1 MDRRETPIRPFV
13 SPFRDDDGM
22 DSTVRILLVEDSQND
37 AELLVL
43 QLARGGFKPVWE
55 RVDTEEE
62 MNAALDRQAWD
73 AILSDH
79 SMPCFS
85 APAALALLRAR
96 NLDVPFL
103 IVSGAIGEDAAVA
116 AMKAGAHDY
125 VAKDHLGRLVPALK
139 RELREVRVRLE
150 KRLAQEALRE
160 SEERYRTLVELSPD
174 AVCVVQNGI
183 IVFLN
188 HAAAGLFGAESAIVI
203 LGRPLLDFAP
213 HGGLDYASQ
222 YLPDAERGWTAPP
235 LVEDRMVRL
244 DATAVD
250 VEFAVGP
257 VSWQGQPAVQLVI
270 RDISERKKIAEER
283 ERHIREIERAQ
294 RQIEEQADML
304 ARLSEDLALAHQE
317 AEDDA
322 KAKSRLLAG
331 TSLEIRAGL
340 NGIVG
345 TTHLLLD
352 SQLTSQ
358 RQRDLAAAVQ
368 GSGESLLDALN
379 EILNYFAMEAGEL
392 NLDMA
397 DFDLR
402 ELLGKAT
409 ALSARQAAERDVALI
424 ARVGES
430 VPNRLWGDALRL
442 GQVLT
447 HLAGIAVRGSQSG
460 EVLVRVSLA
469 AEYDDAV
476 DLRIGIGGSEVAV
489 EAWKGL
495 FQPFLLADSPDAD
508 APARDVLALAISRKL
523 LERMGGTIEVTDR
536 PSPGS
541 TVWLTL
547 PLEKSLPQIASSIG
561 GMELATLTSE
571 TYD

>member
-1 MDRRETPIRPFV
+1 
-13 SPFRDDDGM
+13 M
-22 DSTVRILLVEDSQND
+22 DSALRVLLVEDSPND

-43 QLARGGFKPVWE
+43 QLTRGGFAPIWE

-62 MNAALDRQAWD
+62 MQAALDRQAWD

-96 NLDVPFL
+96 NLNVPFL

-125 VAKDHLGRLVPALK
+125 VAKDHLARLVPALK

-150 KRLAQEALRE
+150 KKLAQEALRE

-174 AVCVVQNGI
+174 AVCVCQNGI

-188 HAAAGLFGAESAIVI
+188 HAAAGLLGAESAIAV

-213 HGGLDYASQ
+213 HGGLDQASQ
-222 YLPDAERGWTAPP
+222 CPPDAERGWTAPP
-235 LVEDRMVRL
+235 LVEDRLFRM

-250 VEFAVGP
+250 VEFAVGL

-283 ERHIREIERAQ
+283 ERHVREIEQAHR
-294 RQIEEQADML
+294 RIEEQADML
-304 ARLSEDLALAHQE
+304 ARLSEDLALAHRE

-322 KAKSRLLAG
+322 KAKSRLLVG

-340 NGIVG
+340 NGILG
-345 TTHLLLD
+345 TTRLLLD
-352 SQLTSQ
+352 TELASH
-358 RQRDLAAAVQ
+358 RQRDLAEAVR
-368 GSGESLLDALN
+368 GDGESLLDALN

-392 NLDMA
+392 NLEMA

-402 ELLGKAT
+402 GLMGRAT
-409 ALSARQAAERDVALI
+409 ALPAMQAIERNVALI
-424 ARVGES
+424 ALIGES
-430 VPNRLWGDALRL
+430 VPNHLWGDAQRL
-442 GQVLT
+442 GQILT
-447 HLAGIAVRGSQSG
+447 HLSGIAVRSSRGG
-460 EVLVRVSLA
+460 EVVVRVSLV

-476 DLRIGIGGSEVAV
+476 DLRIGIGGSEVAA
-489 EAWKGL
+489 ELWEGL
-495 FQPFLLADSPDAD
+495 LQPFFPVDSPDVD
-508 APARDVLALAISRKL
+508 APARDALALATSRRL
-523 LERMGGTIEVTDR
+523 VERMGGTIELTDR

-547 PLEKSLPQIASSIG
+547 PLEKSLAQA
-561 GMELATLTSE
+561 A
-571 TYD
+571 

>member
-1 MDRRETPIRPFV
+1 M
-13 SPFRDDDGM
+13 SPFRDSDDGM
-22 DSTVRILLVEDSQND
+22 DSALRVLLVEDSPND

-43 QLARGGFKPVWE
+43 QLRRGGFVPVWE
-55 RVDTEEE
+55 RVETEEE

-85 APAALALLRAR
+85 APAALALLKGRS
-96 NLDVPFL
+96 LDVPFL

-139 RELREVRVRLE
+139 RELRDARVRLE

-160 SEERYRTLVELSPD
+160 SEERYRTLLELSPD
-174 AVCVVQNGI
+174 AVCVCQNGI

-188 HAAAGLFGAESAIVI
+188 QAAAGLFGAQSATAV

-213 HGGLDYASQ
+213 PGGLDYARQPS
-222 YLPDAERGWTAPP
+222 PDAERRCTAPP
-235 LVEDRMVRL
+235 LVEDRLVRL

-257 VSWQGQPAVQLVI
+257 VSWRGQPAVQLVI
-270 RDISERKKIAEER
+270 RDISERKRVAEER
-283 ERHIREIERAQ
+283 ERHVREIEQAHRL
-294 RQIEEQADML
+294 IEEQADML

-322 KAKSRLLAG
+322 KAKSRLVAG

-345 TTHLLLD
+345 TTRLLLD
-352 SQLTSQ
+352 TELASQK
-358 RQRDLAAAVQ
+358 QRDLAEAVR
-368 GSGESLLDALN
+368 GNGENLLDSLN

-392 NLDMA
+392 NLEMA

-402 ELLGKAT
+402 GLLGKAT
-409 ALSARQAAERDVALI
+409 AVPATQAAERNMALVARI
-424 ARVGES
+424 GES
-430 VPNRLWGDALRL
+430 VPNHLCGDAPRL
-442 GQVLT
+442 GQILT
-447 HLAGIAVRGSQSG
+447 NLAGIAVRTSQGG
-460 EVLVRVSLA
+460 EIVVRISLVA
-469 AEYDDAV
+469 DYDDAV
-476 DLRIGIGGSEVAV
+476 DLRIGIGGGAVAV
-489 EAWKGL
+489 EAWEGL
-495 FQPFLLADSPDAD
+495 LQPFFPAGSPDVD
-508 APARDVLALAISRKL
+508 APARDALALATSRRL
-523 LERMGGTIEVTDR
+523 VERMGGTIEVTDR

-547 PLEKSLPQIASSIG
+547 PLEKSLAPAA
-561 GMELATLTSE
+561 LA
-571 TYD
+571 